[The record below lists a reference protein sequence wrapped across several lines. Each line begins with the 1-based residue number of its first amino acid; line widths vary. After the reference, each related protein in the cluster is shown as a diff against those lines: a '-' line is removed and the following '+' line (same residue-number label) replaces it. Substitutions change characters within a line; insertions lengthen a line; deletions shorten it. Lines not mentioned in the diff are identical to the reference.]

1 MILSAHQCRGD
12 RMPDM
17 PDPPE
22 EAEVPAYMVSFGDM
36 ITLLL
41 TFFILLVA
49 LADTQ
54 TAGLVG
60 AGQGPLIR
68 HLNAK
73 GEPGILQGRL
83 KPDRQKHKRD
93 SWWIPDQKGDPDQ
106 LVEVRTKL
114 EKEILNK
121 FKPGEASVGYEKDS
135 LVLRLPARI
144 RYDASGYS
152 ILDQGVMDVLE
163 EVAYQLRR
171 KPGRHV
177 RISGDVGQ
185 MDTLGEELTES
196 ARLGRV
202 VSANLQLMGVAQWQ
216 MSLWGWGTSRSAFP
230 DERDQSLARS
240 VTLEVIEA
248 PRSAAGGDE

>member
-1 MILSAHQCRGD
+1 
-12 RMPDM
+12 MPDL

-22 EAEVPAYMVSFGDM
+22 EDDVPAYMVSFGDM

-73 GEPGILQGRL
+73 GEPGIMQGRL
-83 KPDRQKHKRD
+83 KPDRLEHKRD

-106 LVEVRTKL
+106 LEEVREKL
-114 EKEILNK
+114 KKELTTK
-121 FKPGEASVGYEKDS
+121 FKPGEASIDYEEN
-135 LVLRLPARI
+135 RLTVRIPARV
-144 RYDASGYS
+144 RYDASGYA
-152 ILDQGVMDVLE
+152 LMDEEVMGILE

-171 KPGRHV
+171 KPGRSV

-196 ARLGRV
+196 ARLGQV
-202 VSANLQLMGVAQWQ
+202 VKANLQLMGVAPWQ

-230 DERDQSLARS
+230 DERDPSLARS
-240 VTLEVIEA
+240 VTLELLEA
-248 PRSAAGGDE
+248 PEGQGE